1 MTEVETEG
9 FAREARTWIC
19 HEGPENSHGRRLGSA
34 GNRSD
39 GAEVINHTAK
49 TNTDIWNQNYH
60 DTQNHHKQKKTA
72 LVLFEQDPS
81 KPLVLYKGENQD
93 L

>member
-49 TNTDIWNQNYH
+49 TNTDI
-60 DTQNHHKQKKTA
+60 
-72 LVLFEQDPS
+72 
-81 KPLVLYKGENQD
+81 
-93 L
+93 